1 MTLHLTKNVI
11 ILSSVLVL
19 SCSTKNNES
28 NVNSSPK
35 QVASK
40 ITKPHPY
47 GGWYCP
53 DNLNGFPPV
62 DYDSWKDVP
71 VISDRLPTK
80 EETKTASALIYVNL
94 NSFPDAKA
102 YDLDLPKLAQVYSPN
117 TNRIEDI
124 IIIQALTVKLDT
136 IVGYRFFNGG
146 NGSARLSEVTLLD
159 DEASTNRN
167 SKSFV
172 SQTISVNASQKSVWQ
187 ILEKAPQSK
196 TLTDPTEKN
205 PVMQVP
211 YSADA
216 NLSFNPHPDAK
227 KTASYADL
235 LFGCYYIQNTY
246 KDNAFAEKLLF
257 FEDPETQTTTLKMVA
272 GPYGKN
278 IKSYEN
284 KINDW
289 MQELKVK
296 AENQ

>member
-1 MTLHLTKNVI
+1 MILHLTKSVI
-11 ILSSVLVL
+11 LLSSVLVV
-19 SCSTKNNES
+19 SCSIKNSES
-28 NVNSSPK
+28 NVQNTPK

-40 ITKPHPY
+40 ITKLHPY

-62 DYDSWKDVP
+62 NYDNWKDVP

-80 EETKTASALIYVNL
+80 EETKTASALIHVDL

-102 YDLDLPKLAQVYSPN
+102 YDLDLPKLAQIYSPN

-124 IIIQALTVKLDT
+124 IIIQALTVKSDT

-159 DEASTNRN
+159 NEATINGN
-167 SKSFV
+167 SKSFI
-172 SQTISVNASQKSVWQ
+172 SQTVSVNASQNILWQ

-196 TLTDPTEKN
+196 TLTNQTDKN
-205 PVMQVP
+205 PLMQVP
-211 YSADA
+211 YSPDA
-216 NLSFNPHPDAK
+216 NLTFNPNPDAE
-227 KTASYADL
+227 KTASYADM

-246 KDNAFAEKLLF
+246 KDSAFAEKLLF
-257 FEDPETQTTTLKMVA
+257 LEDPETQITTLKMVA
-272 GPYGKN
+272 GPYNSDK
-278 IKSYEN
+278 KSYEK

-289 MQELKVK
+289 MLELKMK
-296 AENQ
+296 AENL